1 MARFN
6 RGIIIRGAEQGR
18 KEGRDPYENSS
29 TSGDGIARGWFQLSR
44 NFQFSSSSPFLLCS
58 KEEERR
64 GGAWRKVLVEKMRE
78 RITRHAVHK
87 IFLKEIL
94 SSRFSRVSRELDP
107 TIYKVGYERR
117 CRTRRFRGSTSFDR
131 KVTRKKKLSSSR
143 RSWITRDS
151 NARARGRRG
160 ENRAVHVWK
169 RRAMI
174 QISARGG
181 EKCRESSSLKG
192 RITYGGRWFLSS
204 SPPFTARLE
213 AVVAWRGDCPVP
225 FNGTRVKTSVE
236 TSTSRGRGEN
246 TNSFRI
252 KEVGGR
258 TLASLAPLHTLNLN

>member
-1 MARFN
+1 
-6 RGIIIRGAEQGR
+6 
-18 KEGRDPYENSS
+18 
-29 TSGDGIARGWFQLSR
+29 
-44 NFQFSSSSPFLLCS
+44 
-58 KEEERR
+58 
-64 GGAWRKVLVEKMRE
+64 MRE

-94 SSRFSRVSRELDP
+94 LSRFSRVSRELDP